1 MNKSKRWLKT
11 LSIILAVAFVAL
23 LTCACDSFGNGI
35 SKKDLPSGTY
45 YPTGSPFKLGFS
57 KLEFFDDHVL
67 LYYDGDIRKNDD
79 NTIYF
84 TQDAYDGDQ
93 RKTGTYYGV
102 YENVKKR
109 QETVKVQGS
118 NTEIAIKIQSALTD
132 VDQTTLENMKNEK
145 ITVIKNDDG
154 DVTLTQEYGD
164 GEIFEYFSK

>member
-1 MNKSKRWLKT
+1 MNKSKSWLKT
-11 LSIILAVAFVAL
+11 MLVLLAVVSAAV
-23 LTCACDSFGNGI
+23 LTCACDATSLGGV
-35 SKKDLPSGTY
+35 SKEDLPSGTY
-45 YPTGSPFKLGFS
+45 YTTGKPFCLGFS
-57 KLEFFDDHVL
+57 KLEFFEDHVL
-67 LYYDGDIRKNDD
+67 LYYGESRKND
-79 NTIYF
+79 NTIITF
-84 TQDAYDGDQ
+84 NGFSDEDQ

-145 ITVIKNDDG
+145 ITVIKNDDR